1 MTLSFLCRSLASRT
15 DHSRN
20 DGDGA
25 RSRRRKRRDPAPWL
39 WGLVAAGLWI
49 ALAATPALGQEFGRV
64 EETETNVAYF
74 YYARPGQATV
84 QVSVWGT
91 VPRPG
96 IYEIPDTTDLDKLL
110 TMAGGLPIEARRR
123 GDRRAEITV
132 RLFRPQE
139 SGRELLLETDAD
151 SMLRGST
158 AYPSLEENDIVVVET
173 IRPKDRFGFR
183 DVLSLASTLGT
194 LTLLGLRIF
203 SRR

>member
-1 MTLSFLCRSLASRT
+1 
-15 DHSRN
+15 
-20 DGDGA
+20 
-25 RSRRRKRRDPAPWL
+25 
-39 WGLVAAGLWI
+39 VAAGLWI